1 MFAAPL
7 SMDRATRLAW
17 ALERYSMSTLANN
30 TRRKCFISYHHADEG
45 EVQEFIQTF
54 DHDQDVLIARGIGAS
69 MSGDI
74 INSLNA
80 DYIKS
85 QIRSKYLRDT
95 TVTIVMVGR
104 ETWGRRFVD
113 WEIAASLRNT
123 ATSAASGL
131 MAITLPS
138 AANFVGKQLPARV
151 QDNVDGGTGYARWWK
166 YPNSSASL
174 ANLIEEAYGAR
185 TALANHRDNSRPLRL
200 RNA

>member
-1 MFAAPL
+1 
-7 SMDRATRLAW
+7 MDKASRLAW
-17 ALERYSMSTLANN
+17 ALERYSLSTLASS
-30 TRRKCFISYHHADEG
+30 TRRKCFISHHHADEG
-45 EVQEFIQTF
+45 EVQEFIQGF

-74 INSLNA
+74 INSVNA

-123 ATSAASGL
+123 ATS
-131 MAITLPS
+131 
-138 AANFVGKQLPARV
+138 
-151 QDNVDGGTGYARWWK
+151 
-166 YPNSSASL
+166 SAS
-174 ANLIEEAYGAR
+174 
-185 TALANHRDNSRPLRL
+185 
-200 RNA
+200 